1 MKWDSREG
9 IKNIKDIS
17 IEIIQFEEE
26 KGKMWRKMNRASE
39 TYEISSISSIH
50 VMRVLGRDKKY
61 KGVEKIS
68 EKIMT

>member
-1 MKWDSREG
+1 M
-9 IKNIKDIS
+9 KNIKDIS

-39 TYEISSISSIH
+39 TYEMSGISSIH
-50 VMRVLGRDKKY
+50 VTRVLGRDKKY
-61 KGVEKIS
+61 KGVEKIP